1 MNGALAAESKMA
13 WSDKFQYNDAEKKY
27 YESLS
32 KVNLLINFSFFLFWG
47 ELFSQIIEILR
58 LRLSFAKFW

>member
-32 KVNLLINFSFFLFWG
+32 KVNLLINFSFFRF
-47 ELFSQIIEILR
+47 
-58 LRLSFAKFW
+58 